1 MTEYYLLHN
10 LTLVNAKLPYLL
22 PPFVLQAFSEATTA
36 YVEGLIPRYLTSSC
50 LTAQRDIM
58 CSLSFMSPHAI
69 DSLFAIFG
77 TVYLPEFPA
86 NEICNNYMDQCAGLV
101 ALVPALGF
109 NCSAKAGTIDLF
121 PKSNQVCRILSV
133 QSSILIFTFYFI
145 FLKFVFIPA

>member
-1 MTEYYLLHN
+1 MTEYYLPN
-10 LTLVNAKLPYLL
+10 PTLVNAKLPYLL
-22 PPFVLQAFSEATTA
+22 PPFVLQAFSEAKTA

-86 NEICNNYMDQCAGLV
+86 NEICTNYMDQCSDLV

-109 NCSAKAGTIDLF
+109 NCSAKIGTTGIDLF
-121 PKSNQVCRILSV
+121 PKSNQVCPHTFFR
-133 QSSILIFTFYFI
+133 LINNFVLLFYSNNI
-145 FLKFVFIPA
+145 